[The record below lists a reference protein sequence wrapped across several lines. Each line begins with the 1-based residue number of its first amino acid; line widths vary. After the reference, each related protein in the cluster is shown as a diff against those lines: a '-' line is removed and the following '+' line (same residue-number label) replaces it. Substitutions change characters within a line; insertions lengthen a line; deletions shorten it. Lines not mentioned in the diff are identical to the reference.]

1 MFSEWNHMPC
11 SITCL
16 ISTLLRHILT
26 HRVHPTL
33 TTISQLHG
41 SPSWRSKRTAKST
54 VNPRMSPSEISISP
68 VQNSDE
74 FEGVKALI
82 SEFLRSPASPTAGLT
97 PLSATSRAS
106 SPLTPL
112 SDSPVTSPTQATP
125 DEDETAA
132 LLRSEVTQTALYN
145 DMSSAI
151 EGEEE
156 ASVGDSLRY
165 NRVRIAEF
173 EEQSARTR
181 EASRKAAETDSGVE
195 GLEHSSPGGVEPVVS
210 QERSSNARGAQD
222 FKPAP
227 KQEAMPPRLRGLQA
241 AWVSEAVLAGRVNKK
256 VRQSPSRI
264 HD

>member
-1 MFSEWNHMPC
+1 MFSVWNHMPC

-16 ISTLLRHILT
+16 IFTLLRHILT

-33 TTISQLHG
+33 TTTFQLHG
-41 SPSWRSKRTAKST
+41 SPSWRSKRTAKPT

-82 SEFLRSPASPTAGLT
+82 SEILRSPAPTAELT

-132 LLRSEVTQTALYN
+132 LLQSKVTQTALYN
-145 DMSSAI
+145 DMTSAI
-151 EGEEE
+151 EGGEE
-156 ASVGDSLRY
+156 ASVGNSLRY
-165 NRVRIAEF
+165 NRDRTAEF

-195 GLEHSSPGGVEPVVS
+195 GLEHSSPGGVKPVVS
-210 QERSSNARGAQD
+210 QERDSNTQGAQE

-227 KQEAMPPRLRGLQA
+227 RQEAMSPRQA
-241 AWVSEAVLAGRVNKK
+241 AWVSEAVLAGRANKK
-256 VRQSPSRI
+256 VRQLPPRI